1 MSRDVKHK
9 HTHTHTHTHTHIHT
23 YTHTHTHTHT
33 HTYTLTRSHTHP
45 HTHTNERYKW
55 QNVYKLDE
63 GNISMITEL
72 SNMLDWAAFT
82 LTDTFFVLSTHK
94 DAHEHTHTHTHTHTK
109 KEAITENNTLYIKNG
124 DWSFDAL
131 C

>member
-1 MSRDVKHK
+1 MGTHI
-9 HTHTHTHTHTHIHT
+9 HTHTHTHTHTPSHA
-23 YTHTHTHTHT
+23 HTHT
-33 HTYTLTRSHTHP
+33 L
-45 HTHTNERYKW
+45 THTNERYKW

-94 DAHEHTHTHTHTHTK
+94 DTHTK